1 LSKEER
7 EQGKRWVEGEIR
19 RVASERGLQLLDP
32 IEWKVDFD
40 RSVYWVRIVAGEQE
54 KLWKFS
60 YEQLEDSVN
69 DKRVRR
75 ELEKAISFVIP
86 DGPER
91 NVSDVSSTFE
101 DRQWH
106 TGEPVSRV
114 VAIEPKHLLR
124 VFLCH
129 SKVDKDRV
137 HELYKRL
144 VADGIGP
151 WFDEEDLLPGQDWEA
166 VIKKAV
172 ENSDVVLVCLSKT
185 SVARRG
191 FAQKE
196 IKLALDVADQQPEG
210 AIYLIPIKLEE
221 CEIPD
226 RLKKWQ
232 WVEFFNPKGYQ
243 KLLSALHSRA
253 VDVGIQFPSTPNE
266 DEGETRKS
274 AAIAKFVSSRNFR
287 DAKLNF
293 AQIGEFDQLSKE
305 QVERIL
311 LGAITNDQIYQPA
324 EVRRLVNQ
332 FFAVHG
338 YLASSSTRERFLKLF
353 SS

>member
-1 LSKEER
+1 MSKQEQ
-7 EQGKRWVEGEIR
+7 EQGRRWVEQEIR
-19 RVASERGLQLLDP
+19 RVARERGLQLVDP

-40 RSVYWVRIVAGEQE
+40 RSVYWVRIVTGGQE

-75 ELEKAISFVIP
+75 ELEKAIAFVVP
-86 DGPER
+86 DGPEH
-91 NVSDVSSTFE
+91 NLSEVYSAFE
-101 DRQWH
+101 DRQSPA
-106 TGEPVSRV
+106 TEPRSNL
-114 VAIEPKHLLR
+114 VAIEPKRLLR

-129 SKVDKDRV
+129 SNVDKDAVRD
-137 HELYKRL
+137 LYQQL
-144 VADGIGP
+144 VADGISP
-151 WFDEEDLLPGQDWEA
+151 WFDEEDLVPGQAWEA

-172 ENSDVVLVCLSKT
+172 QNSDVVLVCLSNA

-196 IKLALDVADQQPEG
+196 IKFALDVADEQPEG
-210 AIYLIPIKLEE
+210 AIYLIPLKLEE

-232 WVEFFNPKGYQ
+232 WVELFHPKGYQ
-243 KLLSALHSRA
+243 KLVSALRSRS

-266 DEGETRKS
+266 EEEAKKN
-274 AAIAKFVSSRNFR
+274 AAIAKFVGSRSFR

-293 AQIGEFDQLSKE
+293 AEVHKFEKLSREQL
-305 QVERIL
+305 ERIL

-324 EVRRLVNQ
+324 EVRRLVRQ
-332 FFAVHG
+332 FFAIHG
-338 YLASSSTRERFLKLF
+338 YLASPGTKERFLKIF
-353 SS
+353 RD

>member
-1 LSKEER
+1 MSKQER
-7 EQGKRWVEGEIR
+7 EEGKSWVEQEIR
-19 RVASERGLQLLDP
+19 RVAQERGLQLVDP

-40 RSVYWVRIVAGEQE
+40 RSVYWVRIVAGGQE

-75 ELEKAISFVIP
+75 ELEQAIAFVVP
-86 DGPER
+86 DGPEHNLSKVYSAFEGR
-91 NVSDVSSTFE
+91 QSTAKESKSDL
-101 DRQWH
+101 
-106 TGEPVSRV
+106 
-114 VAIEPKHLLR
+114 VAIQPKRLLR

-129 SKVDKDRV
+129 SKVDKDAVRD
-137 HELYKRL
+137 LYQHL
-144 VADGIGP
+144 VPDGISP
-151 WFDEEDLLPGQDWEA
+151 WFDEEDLVPGQDWEV

-172 ENSDVVLVCLSKT
+172 QNSDVVLVCLSKA

-196 IKLALDVADQQPEG
+196 IRLALDVADEQPEG
-210 AIYLIPIKLEE
+210 AIYLIPLKLEE

-232 WVEFFNPKGYQ
+232 WVELSHPSGYQ
-243 KLLSALHSRA
+243 KLINALRSRS
-253 VDVGIQFPSTPNE
+253 VDAGIQFPSTPNE
-266 DEGETRKS
+266 EEETKKN
-274 AAIAKFVSSRNFR
+274 AAIAKFVGSRSFR

-293 AQIGEFDQLSKE
+293 AEIRKFEQLSRE

-324 EVRRLVNQ
+324 EVRRLVSR
-332 FFAVHG
+332 FFAIHG
-338 YLASSSTRERFLKLF
+338 YLASPGISERFLKIF
-353 SS
+353 RD